1 MLDAHAEE
9 KVAADN
15 ATLVDNL
22 ITILFGGKRWTS

>member
-9 KVAADN
+9 KVAADS

-22 ITILFGGKRWTS
+22 ITVLFGGKKH